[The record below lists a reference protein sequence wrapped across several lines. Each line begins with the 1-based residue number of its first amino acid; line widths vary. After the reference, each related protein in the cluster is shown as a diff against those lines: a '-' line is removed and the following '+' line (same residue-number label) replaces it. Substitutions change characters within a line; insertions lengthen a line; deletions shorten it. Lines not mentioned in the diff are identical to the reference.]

1 MKNILII
8 YKRELNNLMKKR
20 VFLISLSLI
29 LIVTSLFEIFV
40 LNFVISDA
48 KVKEE
53 VDYELIRVI
62 INISKY
68 VLIFISIF
76 SPIVFFCQNM
86 NSDKKNMFIDN
97 ILITDVK
104 KEELVYGKY
113 LKGAESAGI
122 IFFAIVPIFYL
133 SLFFGGISIKAVVR
147 IIFLGISNVLFTSIV
162 YLYISMAAEDKN
174 LSTIFCFLFGAILLS
189 ILIFLFEMIESNLI
203 YFSLLILAYIIVG
216 ILFVKLIFMSDFFD
230 N

>member
-8 YKRELNNLMKKR
+8 YKRELNNLIKKR

-40 LNFVISDA
+40 LNFIISDA

-62 INISKY
+62 IDISKY
-68 VLIFISIF
+68 VLIFVSIF
-76 SPIVFFCQNM
+76 SPLVFFCQNM

-122 IFFAIVPIFYL
+122 IFFAVVPIFYL
-133 SLFFGGISIKAVVR
+133 SLFFGGISIMAVIK

-162 YLYISMAAEDKN
+162 YLYISMAIEDKN
-174 LSTIFCFLFGAILLS
+174 LSTIFCFLFGAMLLLF
-189 ILIFLFEMIESNLI
+189 LIFLFEMIESSLI
-203 YFSLLILAYIIVG
+203 YFSLVILSYIILG
-216 ILFVKLIFMSDFFD
+216 ILFVKLIFLSDFFD